1 MVGGVWCVETADDD
15 DDDDDDACDRRYA
28 SVFLFVVVAPL
39 GLG

>member
-15 DDDDDDACDRRYA
+15 DDDDDDDARDRRYA
-28 SVFLFVVVAPL
+28 SVFVVVAPL